1 MKIYKGGK
9 SWKIKEKMEK
19 SVWGGVKKDREIL
32 REKEWYRE
40 KIVEMVNQINNSWI
54 LNEIIRFIENI
65 TK

>member
-1 MKIYKGGK
+1 MENQGKNGKICL
-9 SWKIKEKMEK
+9 
-19 SVWGGVKKDREIL
+19 GGVKKDREIL